1 MEVYMKFSRVWRV
14 IEGRMDDTMNGGI
27 VEKKAPISIV
37 KKFIFEMIGRDF
49 LFFSLSICVFE
60 IICFS

>member
-1 MEVYMKFSRVWRV
+1 MKFSRVWRV
-14 IEGRMDDTMNGGI
+14 IEGRIDDTMNGGI

-49 LFFSLSICVFE
+49 LFFFLSICVFE

>member
-1 MEVYMKFSRVWRV
+1 MKFSRVWRV
-14 IEGRMDDTMNGGI
+14 IEGRIDDTMNGGI
-27 VEKKAPISIV
+27 VEKKAPISIM

-49 LFFSLSICVFE
+49 LFFFLSICVFE